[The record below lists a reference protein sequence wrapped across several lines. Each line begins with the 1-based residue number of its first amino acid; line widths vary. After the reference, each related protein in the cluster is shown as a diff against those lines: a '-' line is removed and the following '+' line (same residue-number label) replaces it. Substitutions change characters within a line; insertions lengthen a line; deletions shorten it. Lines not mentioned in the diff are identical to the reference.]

1 MYKIVTILNLIFA
14 LCVCEQLIGQ
24 IKPDFIIDENI
35 KEEVERNIS
44 DSLFGE
50 EIATELFLLYENK
63 IIVDYYEKDSLVM
76 TTKNRQDKMPFRSFF
91 YVRGDTISIDGV
103 YGLFGGFGFSIKF
116 IDKKPIIYHLL
127 AGDDFPEYSKTKEG
141 KLEYRIEVPCSN
153 SSLILSRIPE
163 LNEEIIYGLVE
174 FNSEKYYQIMET
186 YEEGESETDQRN
198 EIRMNMKIYF
208 KSKYIDLGK
217 MK

>member
-1 MYKIVTILNLIFA
+1 
-14 LCVCEQLIGQ
+14 
-24 IKPDFIIDENI
+24 
-35 KEEVERNIS
+35 
-44 DSLFGE
+44 
-50 EIATELFLLYENK
+50 
-63 IIVDYYEKDSLVM
+63 M
-76 TTKNRQDKMPFRSFF
+76 TTKNREDKMPFRSFF
-91 YVRGDTISIDGV
+91 YARDDTISIDGA

-153 SSLILSRIPE
+153 SSLILSRFPE
-163 LNEEIIYGLVE
+163 LNEEIIYGFVE
-174 FNSEKYYQIMET
+174 FNSEKYYQIMKT
-186 YEEGESETDQRN
+186 YEEGESETEQRN